1 MGGNTFITECRKD
14 SYEAWGLIL
23 TMMLSYCLKTG
34 KGLNHCVLDFP
45 ILKKKNRTG
54 GRIGVVNEEDNIY
67 LPWDDATKPDV

>member
-23 TMMLSYCLKTG
+23 AMMLSYCLKTG

-45 ILKKKNRTG
+45 ILKKKG
-54 GRIGVVNEEDNIY
+54 QGVG
-67 LPWDDATKPDV
+67 